1 MTVNL
6 IYLYAYMHS
15 FNEIFKVNLQGNRF
29 SVIRIP
35 QNFLFIL
42 YTTFNF
48 KMFFFLYQSDLFVF
62 WVKIINFFNLL
73 DYIMIHV
80 CQFYL
85 KENIFIWIKLSRSN
99 FRQGLVSGNK
109 HVIYPILYWLL
120 QRMDELK
127 KRAYLAKY
135 LVKLDI
141 PAEILGDAD
150 IADIHIKVLQ

>member
-1 MTVNL
+1 MPTCIPLMRFLN
-6 IYLYAYMHS
+6 S
-15 FNEIFKVNLQGNRF
+15 IFKEIDFLLSEFLGIF
-29 SVIRIP
+29 CSFCILHSSVRC
-35 QNFLFIL
+35 
-42 YTTFNF
+42 
-48 KMFFFLYQSDLFVF
+48 FFFLYQSDLFVF

>member
-1 MTVNL
+1 MK
-6 IYLYAYMHS
+6 
-15 FNEIFKVNLQGNRF
+15 EI
-29 SVIRIP
+29 
-35 QNFLFIL
+35 IL
-42 YTTFNF
+42 
-48 KMFFFLYQSDLFVF
+48 
-62 WVKIINFFNLL
+62 
-73 DYIMIHV
+73 
-80 CQFYL
+80 
-85 KENIFIWIKLSRSN
+85 IWIKLSRSN

-150 IADIHIKVLQ
+150 IADIHIKVLR